1 MRALTRI
8 FGCFFVLATWAGCG
22 DALDLGGSG
31 ESETP
36 LNECVNPAGADA
48 PPVCSACGQVGGTCA
63 AQTGRAAA
71 APGVETGGRRAG
83 NATTA
88 IPRLPGV
95 GASHGR
101 RARPVD
107 PAAPLSCRYCSPNG
121 LQSFACVEEE
131 WRASNSGLSNCTADR
146 RGKRLRA

>member
-36 LNECVNPAGADA
+36 LNECVNPAGAAA
-48 PPVCSACGQVGGTCA
+48 PPVCTACGQVGGQCA
-63 AQTGRAAA
+63 GADRTSCCCT
-71 APGVETGGRRAG
+71 PGVETGGEARWQCYSSNSLDCPASAP
-83 NATTA
+83 ATGTSCA
-88 IPRLPGV
+88 
-95 GASHGR
+95 A
-101 RARPVD
+101 PVD

-121 LQSFACVEEE
+121 MQSFVCSNAV
-131 WRASNSGLSNCTADR
+131 WQASNVGLSNCT
-146 RGKRLRA
+146 G